1 MSAMKVQRFSNAEME
16 RQAGEVARLRI
27 LKGADQGSIF
37 IVKDN
42 SIVLGRGE
50 DADVRV
56 ADLKAS
62 RTHARLDYTKE
73 GWVLSDLGS
82 ANGIFFQGEY
92 IRKFSLRSGEHFTL
106 GDTIFEFMVAGEST
120 RMLTSPLRSGFE
132 VDQLDQAFSAQKIRV
147 QSYAKAPKVSAS
159 TSPEA
164 KKFNPRTLVLVA
176 ALAGLYFY
184 MDQDSQPKPTAK
196 KESKKKKEETDDRGL
211 ASYLPGSVSKEVIK
225 TAEQYY
231 RQGFREY
238 RERNFLRA
246 KAQFELALQVNPSH
260 NLARHYL
267 RVSEQDIIEEI
278 KNMMIAAQKAL
289 NAGRLKDAKGYYEG
303 AMRLMYN
310 DQTNPEYLECEE
322 EVKKINLELERTR
335 Q

>member
-1 MSAMKVQRFSNAEME
+1 MSAMKVQRFSNAEMG

-37 IVKDN
+37 IVKDS
-42 SIVLGRGE
+42 SIILGRGD

-56 ADLKAS
+56 ADLKTS

-73 GWVLSDLGS
+73 GWVISDLGS
-82 ANGIFFQGEY
+82 ANGIFYQGEY

-106 GDTIFEFMVAGEST
+106 GDTIFEFMVASEAT
-120 RMLTSPLRSGFE
+120 QLLTSPLRSGFE
-132 VDQLDQAFSAQKIRV
+132 VEQLDQAFSAQKIRV
-147 QSYAKAPKVSAS
+147 QSYAKAPKISVAS
-159 TSPEA
+159 SPEA
-164 KKFNPRTLVLVA
+164 KKFNPRTLVLLA
-176 ALAGLYFY
+176 ALGGLYFY
-184 MDQDSQPKPTAK
+184 MDQDSSPKKTAK
-196 KESKKKKEETDDRGL
+196 KEVKKKEETDDRGL

-246 KAQFELALQVNPSH
+246 KAQFELALQVNPNH
-260 NLARHYL
+260 PLARHYL
-267 RVSEQDIIEEI
+267 RVSEQDILDEI
-278 KNMMIAAQKAL
+278 KNMMVSAQKAV